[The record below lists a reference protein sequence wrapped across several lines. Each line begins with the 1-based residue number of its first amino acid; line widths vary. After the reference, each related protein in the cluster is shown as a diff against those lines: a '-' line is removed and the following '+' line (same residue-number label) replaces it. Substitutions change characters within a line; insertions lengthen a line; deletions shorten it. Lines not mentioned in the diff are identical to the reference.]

1 MDTTSVGQ
9 IGLDLTVNEKNFN
22 SQLTGIQK
30 KAEKAGK
37 KIATAFSAKL
47 SGVGKAC
54 NDLGSDF
61 KKVQNSADE
70 TFANISKGISGFAKN
85 AIAKLAAAFAV
96 KKLVDF
102 GKECIELGSDLAE
115 VQNVVDVTFPNMTK
129 RIDDFA
135 KNAASKFGLSET
147 MAKKYSGTLGSM
159 AEAFGFS
166 ESAAADMATTLTGLA
181 GDVASFYNISQDE
194 AYTKI
199 KSVFTGETESLKE
212 LGVVMTQTALDQ
224 YALANG
230 YGKVT
235 AKMTEAE
242 KVSLRYAF
250 VQDQLTNAAG
260 DFARTSDSWANQV
273 RILSLQFDSLRASIG
288 QGLINVFL
296 PVIRLINQLI
306 GRLQT
311 AAKAFAN
318 FTSLLGGKTASN
330 MDAVTQSAK
339 TMGGGISAAS
349 DAATGISSGMGKAA
363 KAAKIADKAAKSLK
377 RTLEG
382 FDQIT
387 KLSEKD
393 KDTGSKNKGTGSG
406 KSGGTS
412 LPSSMPTDITATGEQ
427 AEKTAGK
434 VSKLFE
440 PLMASIGRLKK
451 SFGDFCSTV
460 GSVFKGIYENILKPF
475 GKWTISKLA
484 PKLVDILAAAFDV
497 LTAVIEALKPA
508 GKWLWDNFLS
518 KIAKFA
524 GDAILGFLDLFA
536 KGLKGLADWINKHP
550 DLFEAFAGGL
560 VAAFGALQALKIPS
574 LIQGVIRSVQPMGKI
589 FTKVSGIISKLGGV
603 IGFIT
608 SPIGIAVLAI
618 GGLVA
623 AGILL
628 YKNWDKVKKYAKKLG
643 DSLKKS
649 FKQIKENVG
658 QNIDRIVT
666 KFKNIPKK
674 IKEIFKKKMEGV
686 SEWFGGIKESFD
698 NTLKKLGEKLPDLS
712 GIPSAVSDAI
722 GEIRA
727 KIVGWFADKKEDL
740 KQKWEQL
747 TEGIQEKTISLKAK
761 AETKKEEVKSWWEGV
776 CDWWKDKEAKLKAAA
791 ATGAAEVKKWWAETS
806 ADWKEKIANLK
817 AKAETTAANVQKWWS
832 DTVSGWKDKA
842 SSLKMKA
849 ETTAVSIK
857 DWWSSRAREWK
868 DKSSGFKVKVET
880 AIDTIKDKWNKL
892 QSQWKDKT
900 ANFRLNF
907 NAKVS
912 DFKAWANKNIIDKIN
927 GKFKNI
933 PILRKIKIPHLA
945 EGGFV
950 KKNTP
955 QLAMIGDNRHQG
967 EIVAPE
973 SKLEAMAREAAGSNN
988 NQRVI
993 ELLEQIVQLLIQL
1006 LAKDTDLY
1014 IDGELLTR
1022 KILATINKIRVRTGK
1037 NPITL

>member
-1 MDTTSVGQ
+1 
-9 IGLDLTVNEKNFN
+9 
-22 SQLTGIQK
+22 
-30 KAEKAGK
+30 
-37 KIATAFSAKL
+37 
-47 SGVGKAC
+47 
-54 NDLGSDF
+54 
-61 KKVQNSADE
+61 
-70 TFANISKGISGFAKN
+70 
-85 AIAKLAAAFAV
+85 
-96 KKLVDF
+96 
-102 GKECIELGSDLAE
+102 
-115 VQNVVDVTFPNMTK
+115 
-129 RIDDFA
+129 
-135 KNAASKFGLSET
+135 
-147 MAKKYSGTLGSM
+147 
-159 AEAFGFS
+159 
-166 ESAAADMATTLTGLA
+166 
-181 GDVASFYNISQDE
+181 
-194 AYTKI
+194 
-199 KSVFTGETESLKE
+199 
-212 LGVVMTQTALDQ
+212 
-224 YALANG
+224 
-230 YGKVT
+230 
-235 AKMTEAE
+235 
-242 KVSLRYAF
+242 
-250 VQDQLTNAAG
+250 
-260 DFARTSDSWANQV
+260 
-273 RILSLQFDSLRASIG
+273 
-288 QGLINVFL
+288 
-296 PVIRLINQLI
+296 
-306 GRLQT
+306 
-311 AAKAFAN
+311 
-318 FTSLLGGKTASN
+318 
-330 MDAVTQSAK
+330 
-339 TMGGGISAAS
+339 
-349 DAATGISSGMGKAA
+349 
-363 KAAKIADKAAKSLK
+363 
-377 RTLEG
+377 
-382 FDQIT
+382 
-387 KLSEKD
+387 
-393 KDTGSKNKGTGSG
+393 
-406 KSGGTS
+406 
-412 LPSSMPTDITATGEQ
+412 
-427 AEKTAGK
+427 
-434 VSKLFE
+434 
-440 PLMASIGRLKK
+440 MASIGRLKK

-484 PKLVDILAAAFDV
+484 PKLVDVLASAFDV

-518 KIAKFA
+518 KIAKFT

-550 DLFEAFAGGL
+550 DLFQAFAGGL

-608 SPIGIAVLAI
+608 SPVGIAVLAI
-618 GGLVA
+618 GGLVT

-628 YKNWDKVKKYAKKLG
+628 YKNWDKIKKYAKKLG

-698 NTLKKLGEKLPDLS
+698 NTLKNLGKKLPDLS

-722 GEIRA
+722 GEIKA

-761 AETKKEEVKSWWEGV
+761 AETKKEEVKSWWSGV
-776 CDWWKDKEAKLKAAA
+776 CDWWKDKIANLTAAKGTKAGSVQGWFKEVCGNWKDKTASLKAAA
-791 ATGAAEVKKWWAETS
+791 
-806 ADWKEKIANLK
+806 D
-817 AKAETTAANVQKWWS
+817 TAAATVRNWWNDRS
-832 DTVSGWKDKA
+832 AGWRDKVSNFQIHVG
-842 SSLKMKA
+842 
-849 ETTAVSIK
+849 TAVN
-857 DWWSSRAREWK
+857 
-868 DKSSGFKVKVET
+868 
-880 AIDTIKDKWNKL
+880 TIRDMWRNL
-892 QSQWKDKT
+892 QNQWKDKT
-900 ANFRLNF
+900 ATFKLNF
-907 NAKVS
+907 DAKVA

-1037 NPITL
+1037 SPITL